1 QRLAFVVE
9 DYLGR
14 QPVDF
19 VAGYS
24 PGNQQQVNVF
34 NAGPSLF
41 VRFGD
46 AMRGQLDL
54 RYSDTHAE
62 ETREFNGSRYLAGGR
77 LFRDLGQ
84 NRMLSANVEAT
95 RVRFDVDASND
106 YDRYDGY
113 VGYRRE
119 SPRLDLDAALGY
131 TRIEPDDGTGSQ
143 SSPLARVQLD
153 WRPAPRSVIS
163 ASASYQFADT
173 ASDLVANSNRL
184 DQLVIDDIAVATGLV
199 GPSVYRQRRYELG
212 YRFEGER
219 WTFQARPY
227 VDRVDYEDALLPG
240 WQTRGGYVD
249 AGYRQQP
256 QLTLKRA
263 RAREDRECDGGRADG
278 DSPVRDG

>member
-1 QRLAFVVE
+1 MSSQERRQALRQFGTAALPLALLAALPCGAQSLRVDYTVGASVLHSDNINLSQDASESETVVSPELTFEATQSGSATAFKARGRLQYLDYRDDTYPDEARGEFAGQFQWMLVPQRLAFVVE

-113 VGYRRE
+113 VGY
-119 SPRLDLDAALGY
+119 
-131 TRIEPDDGTGSQ
+131 
-143 SSPLARVQLD
+143 
-153 WRPAPRSVIS
+153 
-163 ASASYQFADT
+163 
-173 ASDLVANSNRL
+173 
-184 DQLVIDDIAVATGLV
+184 
-199 GPSVYRQRRYELG
+199 
-212 YRFEGER
+212 
-219 WTFQARPY
+219 
-227 VDRVDYEDALLPG
+227 
-240 WQTRGGYVD
+240 
-249 AGYRQQP
+249 
-256 QLTLKRA
+256 
-263 RAREDRECDGGRADG
+263 
-278 DSPVRDG
+278 